1 MPRSNFRAA
10 LRTSVWFGAAAWLL
24 AGCSLLTSGPR
35 GVAPAPV
42 VAEVKGPD
50 PKAPR
55 QAVLETRHLELAK
68 GQELIGETQLI
79 FARYENTF
87 SAIGRQYNLGYEEMR
102 SANPGVDQW
111 LPGEGTPIYLPTQS
125 ILPEGPREGIVV
137 NVPAMRLYYFTTEK
151 GTTEKG
157 AAQGAPAILKVT
169 SHPIGIGVEGWAT
182 PFGEAKVTQKVKDPI
197 WYVPASI
204 RKEHADRGDPLPS
217 VVKAGPDNPLGA
229 YALTLS
235 LPSYLIHGTNK
246 PAGVGMR
253 SSHGCIRLY
262 PEDIEALFSRVPR
275 GTAVRIVNQPVLA
288 GWRDGQL
295 YLEVHPPL
303 AEEQHD
309 LVAEAESALRR
320 AMERNGADPA
330 AVALDHAAIEK
341 IVTEQRGIPL
351 PVLRGNRSLEQ
362 YLASVRIVENTVPVA
377 VAEETARVAEPPVNA
392 TR

>member
-1 MPRSNFRAA
+1 
-10 LRTSVWFGAAAWLL
+10 
-24 AGCSLLTSGPR
+24 
-35 GVAPAPV
+35 
-42 VAEVKGPD
+42 
-50 PKAPR
+50 
-55 QAVLETRHLELAK
+55 
-68 GQELIGETQLI
+68 
-79 FARYENTF
+79 
-87 SAIGRQYNLGYEEMR
+87 
-102 SANPGVDQW
+102 
-111 LPGEGTPIYLPTQS
+111 
-125 ILPEGPREGIVV
+125 
-137 NVPAMRLYYFTTEK
+137 MRLYYFTTEK

-157 AAQGAPAILKVT
+157 TIEKAAAQGAPAILRVT

-330 AVALDHAAIEK
+330 AVALDHVAIEK

>member
-1 MPRSNFRAA
+1 MHRSSLRAV
-10 LRTSVWFGAAAWLL
+10 LRTSLWFGAAAWLL
-24 AGCSLLTSGPR
+24 GGCSLLSPPR
-35 GVAPAPV
+35 GAASPAAV
-42 VAEVKGPD
+42 EAAGPD
-50 PKAPR
+50 LKAPR
-55 QAVLETRHLELAK
+55 LKAVETRHVELAK
-68 GQELIGETQLI
+68 GQELIGETQVI

-87 SAIGRQYNLGYEEMR
+87 SAIGREFNVGYEEMR

-125 ILPEGPREGIVV
+125 ILPEAPRLGLVV

-151 GTTEKG
+151 AAGPG
-157 AAQGAPAILKVT
+157 AAEVLKVS

-182 PFGEAKVTQKVKDPI
+182 PFGEAKVAQKIKDPV

-204 RKEHADRGDPLPS
+204 RREHAERGDPLPS
-217 VVKAGPDNPLGA
+217 VVPPGPDNPLGE

-253 SSHGCIRLY
+253 SSHGCIRMY
-262 PEDIEALFSRVPR
+262 PEDIEALFPRVAR

-288 GWRDGQL
+288 GWRDGRL

-309 LVAEAESALRR
+309 LVAEAEAALTR
-320 AMERNGADPA
+320 AIERAGAAAA
-330 AVALDHAAIEK
+330 AVAIDHAAIEK
-341 IVTEQRGIPL
+341 IVAEQRGIPF
-351 PVLRGNRSLEQ
+351 PVLRGNHSLGR
-362 YLASVRIVENTVPVA
+362 YLAGARIVENTVPIA
-377 VAEETARVAEPPVNA
+377 LAEETARLEEPAVNA
-392 TR
+392 SR

>member
-1 MPRSNFRAA
+1 MPRSSLRAA
-10 LRTSVWFGAAAWLL
+10 LRASLWFGAAAWLL
-24 AGCSLLTSGPR
+24 GGCSLLSPPR
-35 GVAPAPV
+35 EAASPAAVAPA
-42 VAEVKGPD
+42 GPD

-55 QAVLETRHLELAK
+55 LAAVETRHVEVAT
-68 GQELIGETQLI
+68 GQELVGETQVI

-87 SAIGRQYNLGYEEMR
+87 SAIGREFNLGYEEMR

-125 ILPEGPREGIVV
+125 ILPEAERVGLVV
-137 NVPAMRLYYFTTEK
+137 NVPAMRLYYFTREK
-151 GTTEKG
+151 PKQQGG
-157 AAQGAPAILKVT
+157 AEILKVS

-182 PFGEAKVTQKVKDPI
+182 PFGEAKVAQKVKDPV

-204 RKEHADRGDPLPS
+204 RKEHAERGDPLPS
-217 VVKAGPDNPLGA
+217 VVPPGPDNPLGE
-229 YALTLS
+229 YAMTLS

-262 PEDIEALFSRVPR
+262 PEDIEELFSRVAR

-303 AEEQHD
+303 AEEEHD
-309 LVAEAESALRR
+309 LVAEAEAALKR
-320 AMERNGADPA
+320 AIERAGPA
-330 AVALDHAAIEK
+330 AAAASIDHAAIEK
-341 IVTEQRGIPL
+341 IVAEQRGIPF
-351 PVLRGNRSLEQ
+351 PVLRGSRSLGQ
-362 YLASVRIVENTVPVA
+362 YLAGARIVENTVPIA
-377 VAEETARVAEPPVNA
+377 LAEETARLEEPAVNA
-392 TR
+392 SR